1 MANQKKPS
9 QLSPERL
16 TELTLTL
23 SRGCEKLGLSLS
35 EQQINQLIAYVLIL
49 RRWNHVYNLTAVDQP
64 EKMVVYHLLDSLSI
78 VPHLQGESII
88 DVGTGGGLPG
98 IPLSIVY
105 PEKQFTLLDSVNKKT
120 RFLLV
125 AVAELGLKNVTVVNA
140 RVENCVDQC
149 FDTVVTRAFSSLEL
163 MLQLTAHLTRVP
175 GLFIAMKGKPLGDDE
190 HKLPDGFVW
199 LDEQVLHVPGLDAE
213 RHLYRIKKQEIRID

>member
-1 MANQKKPS
+1 MAHNKPS
-9 QLSPERL
+9 QLSPARL

-23 SRGCEKLGLSLS
+23 SKGSEKLGLSLS
-35 EQQINQLIAYVLIL
+35 EQQINQLIAYMQIL
-49 RRWNHVYNLTAVDQP
+49 RRWNQVYNLTAVKQP

-78 VPHLQGESII
+78 APHLQGESII

-98 IPLSIVY
+98 IPLSIAY

-125 AVAELGLKNVTVVNA
+125 AVAELGLKNVTVVNT
-140 RVENCVDQC
+140 RVEKFVDQC

-163 MLQLTAHLTRVP
+163 MLDLTTHLTP
-175 GLFIAMKGKPLGDDE
+175 QTGLFMAMKGKPLSDE
-190 HKLPDGFVW
+190 EHSLPDGFVW
-199 LDEQVLHVPGLDAE
+199 LDEQTLDVPGLDAQ
-213 RHLYRIKKQEIRID
+213 RHLYRIKKQEVRID